1 MSVLVRCLIFA
12 LLPLF
17 AAGCATL
24 ADPDFDDPQ
33 VEVVA
38 IKPLSSSGFEA
49 RFLIS
54 LRVLNPNDVQ
64 LDIEG
69 IYYELDVQGSRLL
82 SGTSAEPVTVPAY
95 GEAVVDVDAAASM
108 LGSLSLVRELMSSPP
123 DGGIS
128 YELNA
133 KISISNWL
141 RAVRV
146 KREGRLGEP
155 LS

>member
-1 MSVLVRCLIFA
+1 MIVLARCFILA
-12 LLPLF
+12 LLALF

-33 VEVVA
+33 VEVIA

-54 LRVLNPNDVQ
+54 LRVLNPNDVD
-64 LDIEG
+64 LDIQG

-82 SGTSAEPVTVPAY
+82 SGTSAQPVTVPAY
-95 GEAVVDVDAAASM
+95 GEAVVELDGAASM

-123 DGGIS
+123 EGGIT

-133 KISISNWL
+133 KISISKWL

-146 KREGRLGEP
+146 KREGRLGGP
-155 LS
+155 AS